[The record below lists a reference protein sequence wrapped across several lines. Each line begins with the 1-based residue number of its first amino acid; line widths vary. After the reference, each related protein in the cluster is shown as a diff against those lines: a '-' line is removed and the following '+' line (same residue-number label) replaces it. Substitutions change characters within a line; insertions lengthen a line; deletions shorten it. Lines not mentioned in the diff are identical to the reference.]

1 MMTRCKI
8 RSSFFAAES
17 FNFQSQS
24 QTDIL
29 EFTMPFT
36 ELKHIVDGLSGPDGS
51 GIIFEYPVGDGKL
64 QITIN
69 DRATTNEGEKF
80 QS

>member
-1 MMTRCKI
+1 
-8 RSSFFAAES
+8 
-17 FNFQSQS
+17 
-24 QTDIL
+24 
-29 EFTMPFT
+29 MPFT